1 MIGVCGQ
8 HGSVECAWEDS
19 ISRYAQKNDFSW
31 RRKRKLKWHVWFK
44 SDEYYKFSL
53 NESWSSIDW
62 KFHFVDQQE
71 LEAAQRFLEQAAQ
84 TNLVSF
90 FEWWVIDLSIGLGLR
105 ARVQVFSSSSV
116 IRSIIVLS
124 DQTCWF
130 SFYWLFPFP

>member
-19 ISRYAQKNDFSW
+19 ISRYVQKNDFSS

-90 FEWWVIDLSIGLGLR
+90 FDWWVIDLSIGLGLR
-105 ARVQVFSSSSV
+105 ARVQVISSSV

>member
-1 MIGVCGQ
+1 MN
-8 HGSVECAWEDS
+8 HGRLLIENF
-19 ISRYAQKNDFSW
+19 I
-31 RRKRKLKWHVWFK
+31 
-44 SDEYYKFSL
+44 
-53 NESWSSIDW
+53 
-62 KFHFVDQQE
+62 FVDQQE

-90 FEWWVIDLSIGLGLR
+90 VDWWVIDLSIGLGLR
-105 ARVQVFSSSSV
+105 ARVQVISSSV

>member
-1 MIGVCGQ
+1 MTC
-8 HGSVECAWEDS
+8 
-19 ISRYAQKNDFSW
+19 
-31 RRKRKLKWHVWFK
+31 
-44 SDEYYKFSL
+44 DEYYKFSL

-90 FEWWVIDLSIGLGLR
+90 FDWWVIDLSIGLGLR
-105 ARVQVFSSSSV
+105 ARVQVISSSSV